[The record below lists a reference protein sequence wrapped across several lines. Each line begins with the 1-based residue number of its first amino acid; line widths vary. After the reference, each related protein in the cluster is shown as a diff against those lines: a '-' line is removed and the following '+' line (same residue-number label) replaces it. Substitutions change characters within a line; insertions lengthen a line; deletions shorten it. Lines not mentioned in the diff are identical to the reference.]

1 MENFNIVPDKGTFGG
16 SVEVVNQNFMLVQQK
31 MEVLENLV
39 KPASIATCESIVD
52 ELV

>member
-1 MENFNIVPDKGTFGG
+1 MENFNNVPSQGKYGD
-16 SVEVVNQNFMLVQQK
+16 SIAVVNENFMLVQQK